1 MEYLLSHFSSAEVGV
16 STFGVVLCNA
26 VLIAFLATCA
36 YTDATKAKI
45 YNKVTFPAMLAGL
58 VLNGAFGGTTGF
70 LWSLA
75 GLGLGMAIQWI
86 PWMLGLAK
94 AGDVKLLM
102 AVGALKGWAFCG
114 FGFLYGAAAFGVLSL
129 PWLLQRGELR
139 AVGQNI
145 KGYFQLAFIT
155 QRAPDAPTPVV
166 AKKFVPWGVGLSA
179 GFFIALVVEMVFKRP
194 FWFGS

>member
-1 MEYLLSHFSSAEVGV
+1 MEYLLSHFSSAEFGISTLGV
-16 STFGVVLCNA
+16 ALCNA
-26 VLIAFLATCA
+26 VLLAVLAICA

-45 YNKVTFPAMLAGL
+45 YNKITFPAMGLGL
-58 VLNGAFGGTTGF
+58 VLNGIFGGVQGL
-70 LWSLA
+70 LWALA
-75 GLGLGMAIQWI
+75 GLALGMAIQWI

-114 FGFLYGAAAFGVLSL
+114 FGFLYGAAAFGILSL
-129 PWLLQRGELR
+129 PWLLKRGELQ
-139 AVGQNI
+139 AVGNNI

-155 QRAPDAPTPVV
+155 QQAPDAPAPVV
-166 AKKFVPWGVGLSA
+166 TKKFVPWGVGLSA
-179 GFFIALVVEMVFKRP
+179 GFFIALILELVLARP